1 MICERHNW
9 VSEKEGCPYCMIEI
23 PAGAERTTDQKLLI
37 KDFAILI
44 ADLEN
49 RLANLER
56 IILES
61 RNDIAISVKP
71 IEFIKQL
78 RGLNPYSSRND
89 SECYNKC
96 CDKAE
101 KLLNQIAT
109 LKP

>member
-23 PAGAERTTDQKLLI
+23 PAGREKATGQKPVQ
-37 KDFAILI
+37 DF

-49 RLANLER
+49 RVANLER

-61 RNDIAISVKP
+61 RNGSIIPVNP
-71 IEFIKQL
+71 NEFIKQL

-89 SECYNKC
+89 SEVYNKC

-101 KLLNQIAT
+101 KLLNQIA
-109 LKP
+109 KI